1 MPKKP
6 YILVAY
12 VPVLHRGYIELFEK
26 FHDADALYLLAG
38 EELLTDTYARKE
50 LRAMTPEQIAAAI
63 EGIGILKHVEP
74 VNKAGLQKLNKSG
87 PRVVLPDEDI
97 SREAAEKYLTEA
109 EATFYP
115 IFLRWDRRK
124 LDAEKLREQHD
135 ETPVSDA
142 KVDVEMTKRA
152 FEVAKQS
159 SDIWRHVGAVLADG
173 DKIVAE
179 SFNRSLSTPNTAWAE
194 GNPRNL
200 FNQGDGID
208 MSTFMHAE
216 AGLIAAAAKS
226 GHSLKGKTIYVTTF
240 PCPPCAMLIAES
252 GIAACRFAHG
262 YSLLDGLRVMQ
273 EAGVDVKR
281 VEADAD
287 DTDPAA
293 WVPYPA
299 KPRP

>member
-6 YILVAY
+6 FVLVAY

-26 FHDADALYLLAG
+26 FHGAKTLYLLTG

-50 LRAMTPEQIAAAI
+50 LRAMPPEQVAAAL
-63 EGIGILKHVEP
+63 EGIGVIKHIEP
-74 VNKAGLQKLNKSG
+74 VDKAGLQKLNKPG
-87 PRVVLPDEDI
+87 TRVVLPDEDI
-97 SREAAEKYLTEA
+97 SRSAAEQYLTEA
-109 EATFYP
+109 EVTYYP

-124 LDAEKLREQHD
+124 LDAEKLREHHD
-135 ETPVSDA
+135 DTPVSEA
-142 KVDVEMTKRA
+142 KVDIGMTKRA
-152 FEVAKQS
+152 FEVAKKS

-179 SFNRSLSTPNTAWAE
+179 SFNRSLSTPNTPWAE

-208 MSTFMHAE
+208 MTTFIHAE
-216 AGLIAAAAKS
+216 AGLIAAAAKA
-226 GHSLKGKTIYVTTF
+226 GQSLKGKTIYVTTF

-252 GIAACRFAHG
+252 GISACRFAHG

-281 VEADAD
+281 VKVDAE

-293 WVPYPA
+293 WVSYPA
-299 KPRP
+299 KPKP